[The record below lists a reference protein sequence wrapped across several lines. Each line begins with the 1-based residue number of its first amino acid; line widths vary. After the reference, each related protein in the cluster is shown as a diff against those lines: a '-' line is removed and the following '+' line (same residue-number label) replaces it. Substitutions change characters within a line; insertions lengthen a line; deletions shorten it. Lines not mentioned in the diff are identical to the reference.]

1 MSRMLCRSVVVALLL
16 LVSLTATAGQW
27 RWDGVS
33 RVVAVGD
40 VHGAYTELTGILREA
55 GLIDAQLQWTGGAA
69 HLVSMG
75 DLVDRGARSRDVL
88 ELFMAL
94 QPAAEEAG
102 GKVHVVLGNHDAMQ
116 LSGELEYV
124 SAEEFASYADAED
137 PARREAAY
145 QRFLSHG
152 GLTDGDAA
160 RADFAARFPTGY
172 FGHQAMFAPHGRYGS
187 WILQRPVAIVINGSL
202 FVHGGVSDDLAVA
215 DLTALNARLSGD
227 LAAYAAAWAALRD
240 AGVLNEATPFS
251 ERPSIAETAAAADPD
266 QAAAASRLAAAS
278 TSPVFTAEGPLWF
291 RGTAWCNENFEIFRV
306 ERVLSALNA
315 QRAVLG
321 HTPTVDSRIR
331 SRMNEAVLLIDTGML
346 EPVYHGRPAALLDQ
360 TGTLAALYA
369 GESGPT
375 PIEFEPRRVGPRP
388 GLLTDGQLEEIL
400 SRGEIVS
407 VEEVGE
413 GVTKPKKVKI
423 RQGEIEVE
431 ALFKTESTPI
441 DASRRSQKN
450 RLINLSDRWE
460 HEVAAYRLDRLIGLR
475 LVPVSVEREIGGQ
488 RGSLQ
493 LWIDGLINE
502 LKREQESIPAA
513 GWCSLSE
520 QWPLMFVF
528 DALIYNEDRTKQNI
542 TYTRDDWMLY
552 LIDHSRAFRTSSG
565 RPADLRKVD
574 LKLSELLAARLQTLD
589 SANLNTAL
597 GGLLE
602 RSQIQAL
609 LKRRD
614 EILRKASRTP

>member
-1 MSRMLCRSVVVALLL
+1 M
-16 LVSLTATAGQW
+16 
-27 RWDGVS
+27 
-33 RVVAVGD
+33 
-40 VHGAYTELTGILREA
+40 
-55 GLIDAQLQWTGGAA
+55 
-69 HLVSMG
+69 
-75 DLVDRGARSRDVL
+75 
-88 ELFMAL
+88 
-94 QPAAEEAG
+94 
-102 GKVHVVLGNHDAMQ
+102 
-116 LSGELEYV
+116 
-124 SAEEFASYADAED
+124 
-137 PARREAAY
+137 
-145 QRFLSHG
+145 
-152 GLTDGDAA
+152 
-160 RADFAARFPTGY
+160 
-172 FGHQAMFAPHGRYGS
+172 
-187 WILQRPVAIVINGSL
+187 
-202 FVHGGVSDDLAVA
+202 
-215 DLTALNARLSGD
+215 
-227 LAAYAAAWAALRD
+227 
-240 AGVLNEATPFS
+240 
-251 ERPSIAETAAAADPD
+251 
-266 QAAAASRLAAAS
+266 
-278 TSPVFTAEGPLWF
+278 
-291 RGTAWCNENFEIFRV
+291 
-306 ERVLSALNA
+306 
-315 QRAVLG
+315 
-321 HTPTVDSRIR
+321 
-331 SRMNEAVLLIDTGML
+331 
-346 EPVYHGRPAALLDQ
+346 
-360 TGTLAALYA
+360 
-369 GESGPT
+369 
-375 PIEFEPRRVGPRP
+375 
-388 GLLTDGQLEEIL
+388 

-542 TYTRDDWMLY
+542 TYSRDDWMLY

-614 EILRKASRTP
+614 EILRQASRTP